1 MSNYIISTE
10 RLGLREWLDAD
21 TVPCVKMNQDKD
33 VMEFFPAPMT
43 EEETRLMIKRIHHRF
58 EKSGYGFYAVEKKS
72 TNEFIGFTG
81 FGIPSFESFFTP
93 CVEIGWR
100 LKKEEWGRGYAAEAA
115 SACIKYGFENLDLN
129 KIVSFTSVLNLKSE
143 KVMQKI
149 GMNKIGEFDHP
160 FIDKDNRLCRHIVY
174 EKKYPTIQ

>member
-100 LKKEEWGRGYAAEAA
+100 FKKEEWGRGYAAEAA
-115 SACIKYGFENLDLN
+115 SACIKYGFE
-129 KIVSFTSVLNLKSE
+129 
-143 KVMQKI
+143 
-149 GMNKIGEFDHP
+149 
-160 FIDKDNRLCRHIVY
+160 
-174 EKKYPTIQ
+174 